1 MKKLFIITLFIV
13 MGLVSMSTAFASDKS
28 ECVYRSKIDQMITF
42 YQARLYLT
50 DSEYKILSDI
60 GKDAEKI
67 ISYLQKEKV
76 QLVQEM
82 KDRKVE
88 FSSAKIN
95 RFIIN
100 KARTGDMS

>member
-1 MKKLFIITLFIV
+1 MKKLFIVTLSIV
-13 MGLVSMSTAFASDKS
+13 MGLVSLSTAFASDKS
-28 ECVYRSKIDQMITF
+28 ECIYRSKIEQKISF

-60 GKDAEKI
+60 GKDATKI
-67 ISYLQKEKV
+67 ISYLQKEKD

-88 FSSAKIN
+88 LSAAKIN

-100 KARTGDMS
+100 KARIGDMS